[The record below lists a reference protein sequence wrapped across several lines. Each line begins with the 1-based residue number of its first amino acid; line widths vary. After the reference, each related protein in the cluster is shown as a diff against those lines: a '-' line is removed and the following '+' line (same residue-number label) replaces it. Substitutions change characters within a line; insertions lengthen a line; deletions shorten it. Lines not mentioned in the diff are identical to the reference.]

1 MIYTIKHLIILVLKA
16 NFLSKT
22 FNYIIL
28 PSFES
33 QELVK
38 KNKIRCVNRD
48 LLQLKHYLFQKRLQA
63 KCDLINC
70 ALDMRSLWC
79 FK

>member
-1 MIYTIKHLIILVLKA
+1 MIYTV
-16 NFLSKT
+16 NFLTKT

-33 QELVK
+33 QEIVK

-48 LLQLKHYLFQKRLQA
+48 LLQLKHYLFQKDYKRN
-63 KCDLINC
+63 LI
-70 ALDMRSLWC
+70 LEIVLWTYVQRNIHL
-79 FK
+79 KRVVTVVL